1 MLVIRRSEP
10 HHVPVVSRQ
19 RSEVSNL
26 SLRSHASILV
36 TDSPHNA
43 HQPSRIQ
50 NATGCVS
57 WKIALLAKNSNL
69 LSVRTR
75 FHRIPSKRV
84 NFHHTNLVPCDV
96 YVEADRSVIPDE
108 LKYKAADSAGLFGAV
123 VVALCRRE
131 WVECISCRMNRR
143 IRKSR

>member
-1 MLVIRRSEP
+1 MVPCENPPLAFDMNDACDQTVEP

-26 SLRSHASILV
+26 SLRSHASILG
-36 TDSPHNA
+36 TDSPHDA

-57 WKIALLAKNSNL
+57 WKIALPTKNSNL

-75 FHRIPSKRV
+75 CHRIP
-84 NFHHTNLVPCDV
+84 
-96 YVEADRSVIPDE
+96 
-108 LKYKAADSAGLFGAV
+108 
-123 VVALCRRE
+123 
-131 WVECISCRMNRR
+131 
-143 IRKSR
+143 